1 MAADDASKSGEQPHT
16 HTRPWT
22 TPKCSENC
30 SIAQLQRT
38 TAMANSNGTA
48 EVAKTPTKEQNVDGQ
63 ADGAEEEGA
72 NGQMPDSMCH

>member
-1 MAADDASKSGEQPHT
+1 
-16 HTRPWT
+16 
-22 TPKCSENC
+22 
-30 SIAQLQRT
+30 
-38 TAMANSNGTA
+38 MANSNGTA

>member
-1 MAADDASKSGEQPHT
+1 MTPRNLVSNPTPTRDRGPRPNAAK
-16 HTRPWT
+16 
-22 TPKCSENC
+22 
-30 SIAQLQRT
+30 IAQLQRT